1 VPESV
6 VLLHGFSA
14 TGRAWDG
21 VAGRLRREGYRPL
34 APDLLGHGTSA
45 DCERPI
51 TFSGCVGHV
60 LVGAPER
67 FALCGYSLGGR
78 IALHVALST
87 PERVSRL
94 VLVST
99 SAGIDDPSERAVRR
113 QADDLLADELER
125 VPFADFI
132 ERWRS
137 QPLFAGDPPEVGRLA
152 REDQRR
158 NRPHALAAS
167 LRGVGTGQ
175 MEPVWDRLA
184 QLRMPVTVVAGE
196 RDRKYRELGERMVQL
211 LPHASMIV
219 VAGGHCLP
227 LENPAAVADSV
238 IDQVHD

>member
-21 VAGRLRREGYRPL
+21 VAARLRREGYRPL
-34 APDLLGHGTSA
+34 APDLLGHGTA
-45 DCERPI
+45 AECERPI

-60 LVGAPER
+60 LAQVPER

-78 IALHVALST
+78 VALHLALSA

-99 SAGIDDPSERAVRR
+99 SPGIADPGERAARR
-113 QADDLLADELER
+113 QADHLLADELER

-132 ERWRS
+132 ERWRG
-137 QPLFAGDPPEVGRLA
+137 QPLFAGEPPEVARLA

-158 NRPHALAAS
+158 NRPDALAAS
-167 LRGVGTGQ
+167 LRAVGTGQ
-175 MEPVWDRLA
+175 MEPLWDRLA
-184 QLRMPVTVVAGE
+184 QLRMSVTVVAGE
-196 RDRKYRELGERMVQL
+196 RDHKYRELGERMVQL
-211 LPHASMIV
+211 LGDATMVV
-219 VAGGHCLP
+219 VAGGHGLP

-238 IDQVHD
+238 ID